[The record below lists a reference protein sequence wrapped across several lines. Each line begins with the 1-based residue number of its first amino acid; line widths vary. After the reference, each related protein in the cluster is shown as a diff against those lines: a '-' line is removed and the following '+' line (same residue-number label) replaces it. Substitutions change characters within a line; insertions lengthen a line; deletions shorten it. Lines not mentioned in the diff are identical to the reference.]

1 MTWLDVL
8 IASLIALVGSTLQ
21 SSIGF
26 GMGLLGSPVL
36 ILIDPRFVPGP
47 ILLSTLV
54 LTTLLTWRE
63 SHAIDLRG
71 LRWAIAGRVAG
82 TAGAGTLLAVLPASR
97 MAIVFGGLVLLGV
110 GMSVSGLRLRVR
122 PRALMGAGAL
132 SGIMGTIAAVGGP
145 PMALLYQD
153 AKGPRLRA
161 TLSSFFWIGTILSL
175 IALRMIGRFGWY
187 EVQLTLLLLPGML
200 LGYVTSRWTI
210 SIVDRGYTRKAVLAV
225 AASAGLAVIVR
236 QLV

>member
-1 MTWLDVL
+1 MPGLDVL
-8 IASLIALVGSTLQ
+8 IASLVALAGSTLQ
-21 SSIGF
+21 SSIGV
-26 GMGLLGSPVL
+26 GMGLLASPLL

-63 SHAIDLRG
+63 RHAVDLRG
-71 LRWAIAGRVAG
+71 LRWAVAGRVAG
-82 TAGAGTLLAVLPASR
+82 TVGAAALLAVLPAGR

-122 PRALMGAGAL
+122 PPALVGAGAL

-210 SIVDRGYTRKAVLAV
+210 SIIDRGHTRRAVLAV